1 MIPKYWVQTPCIDAY
16 IGCSRQGDMH
26 GSVEIVRGAA
36 LGRCVEM
43 ILRKFLLVLGPEH
56 LKSIRAFCTLSR

>member
-1 MIPKYWVQTPCIDAY
+1 
-16 IGCSRQGDMH
+16 MH

-43 ILRKFLLVLGPEH
+43 VLRKILLVLGPEH
-56 LKSIRAFCTLSR
+56 LKSIRVFCTLSR